1 MLSSKF
7 FTNIQPSY
15 YRLANTTD
23 KIQIIKYKKWNIII
37 IIINNKLCNI
47 LIKLSIDN

>member
-7 FTNIQPSY
+7 VTNIQPSY

-23 KIQIIKYKKWNIII
+23 KIQIIKYEKLNTIKIIV
-37 IIINNKLCNI
+37 NNKLCNI